1 MIRRVY
7 ALPRSVKSSILLLA
21 DGISVV
27 LAFYLALMLRLSEI
41 WPAQW
46 IASSSELML
55 TLLVCS
61 VPLAI
66 LLRTQKVKIS
76 NFDISSTGSLALWV
90 IILSA
95 IGILANI
102 PLEPGAPRTV
112 PIIFGIVLFL
122 LAAATRLSTQ
132 FMIVHHLLT
141 PQGLRQP
148 VAIYGAGRAGMQLVN
163 ALRRSREFRPV
174 VILDD
179 NTQLH
184 GLYMY
189 GLRVM
194 DPGNIESWVASRRVE
209 KILLAIPSL
218 SISRKRKILS
228 KLKKMG
234 CEILELP
241 SYVDIIRSGG
251 IIDSL
256 KTVRTEDLLDR
267 DHVDLDL
274 PEFAEVY
281 TGRNILVSGAGGSI
295 GSELCRKL
303 ITLSP
308 KRLYLLDSNEFA
320 LYSIE
325 RELNE
330 PAAQHDIE
338 LVPILGSVQDG
349 TLLNRVFRSYSIEIV
364 LHAAAYKHVPL
375 VETNEVEAAKNNVLG
390 TMCLAEAAA
399 RRKVKRFTLI
409 STDKAVRPT
418 NFMGASKRMAELV
431 VQELQE
437 RYPGTTMSI
446 VRFGNVLG
454 SSGSVVPLFR
464 EQIHNGGPVTVT
476 HPEVTRYFMTIAEA
490 ARLVLLAATYAE
502 GGDVFLLDMGEPVKI
517 IDLARR
523 MIEMSGFSV
532 RDAENPDGEIEIRV
546 IGLRPGE
553 KLYEELLIGEG
564 SLSTPHPKIM
574 RAQEASLEPG
584 DYEDLMQIVADSCS
598 SGDAETLRA
607 LFAKHVAEYGVNQ
620 RQRSMD
626 PISG

>member
-7 ALPRSVKSSILLLA
+7 ALPRSVKASMLLLT
-21 DGISVV
+21 DGLLVV

-46 IASSSELML
+46 IASSNELML
-55 TLLVCS
+55 TLLICS
-61 VPLAI
+61 MPLAV

-76 NFDISSTGSLALWV
+76 NFDISSAGSLALWV
-90 IILSA
+90 LVLSA

-102 PLEPGAPRTV
+102 PMHPGAPRTV

-122 LAAATRLSTQ
+122 LAAAIRLSTQ

-141 PQGLRQP
+141 PQGARQP

-163 ALRRSREFRPV
+163 ALRRSREFRPA

-179 NTQLH
+179 NAQLH
-184 GLYMY
+184 DLYMY

-194 DPGNIESWVASRRVE
+194 DPGKIEGWVASRRVE
-209 KILLAIPSL
+209 KVLLAIPSL
-218 SISRKRKILS
+218 SISRKRQIVK
-228 KLKKMG
+228 KLKTMG
-234 CEILELP
+234 CELLELP
-241 SYVDIIRSGG
+241 SYVDIIRGGG
-251 IIDSL
+251 IINSL
-256 KTVRTEDLLDR
+256 KTVHTEELLDR

-281 TGRNILVSGAGGSI
+281 SGRNILVTGAGGSI

-303 ITLSP
+303 IALSP
-308 KRLYLLDSNEFA
+308 RRLYLLDSNEFA

-325 RELNE
+325 KDLNE
-330 PAAQHDIE
+330 PAAEYGIE
-338 LVPILGSVQDG
+338 LVPILGSVQDV
-349 TLLNRVFRSYSIEIV
+349 TLLNRIFRAYDIEIV

-375 VETNEVEAAKNNVLG
+375 VEANEVEAAKNNVLG

-399 RRKVKRFTLI
+399 RHQVKRFTLV

-418 NFMGASKRMAELV
+418 NFMGASKRMAELA
-431 VQELQE
+431 VQELQK
-437 RYPGTTMSI
+437 RYSGMTMSI

-523 MIEMSGFSV
+523 MIEMSGFTV
-532 RDAENPDGEIEIRV
+532 QDTDNPDGEIEIRV

-564 SLSTPHPKIM
+564 SLPTPHPKIM

-584 DYEDLMQIVADSCS
+584 DYEELMQIVVDSCS
-598 SGDAETLRA
+598 SGDAETLRV
-607 LFAKHVAEYGVNQ
+607 LFGKHVAGYGMEE
-620 RQRSMD
+620 RHS
-626 PISG
+626 IGILLS